1 MHSLRSGDIDVLQ
14 WIDNANLILN
24 KLTVTSRELFL
35 KKSNEAIANDVK
47 LINIDFID
55 KMMPYLNQFLIV
67 EESTEDHQIEPNNV
81 PIERAFEIFKYI
93 EKLLVYLRFG
103 SISAISIAQFN
114 YLQNELE
121 KYNPDIIGNA
131 LPVSFGKNK

>member
-1 MHSLRSGDIDVLQ
+1 MRSGDIDILQ
-14 WIDNANLILN
+14 WIDNANLIHN

-67 EESTEDHQIEPNNV
+67 EEGTEDHQIEPNNV
-81 PIERAFEIFKYI
+81 PIERTFEIFKYI
-93 EKLLVYLRFG
+93 EKLLVYLV
-103 SISAISIAQFN
+103 I
-114 YLQNELE
+114 YLASTLMVLDLLWEV
-121 KYNPDIIGNA
+121 PDAHA
-131 LPVSFGKNK
+131 LVY